1 MWFTLIGSLLLAASP
16 EFRAT
21 TLSGDAMVGRL
32 QAVQG
37 EQVLL
42 ETAKGVE
49 TVDSRQLQAIE
60 RTEDAVSELPA
71 NVIVVRLVDGSQFY
85 ARQFTAARGTAR
97 MELANSGTTGGGKV
111 ELATRLIR
119 WVRLRSTM
127 GLDESWNELLQREAQ
142 GDVVIF
148 RKNAKGADERP
159 VAVLD
164 RVEGIVKDV
173 TAEQVKFELDG
184 DAVDM
189 RRENLEGLIY
199 FQPQTREFPSAFCR
213 LVDGFGGS
221 WNVKSMTIKGDAMT
235 INSVDGVAAELPLTS
250 IRRLDF
256 SVANTQFLDELTPDS
271 LEWQPYIESRIAS
284 ANLNR
289 FNGPEG
295 QAFDGGKRLVLGG
308 RSYERGLSFRSRTS
322 VVYRLPK
329 DGRRFLASVGIDDR
343 AGDTGNVRLVISG
356 DNRTLFDET
365 VDGGQTPVELS
376 LDVAGIRRLTILVDY
391 GEGLDIG
398 DFLNLCNA
406 RITK

>member
-1 MWFTLIGSLLLAASP
+1 MAPSSRWNLAIVVSSR
-16 EFRAT
+16 FFFQ
-21 TLSGDAMVGRL
+21 LND
-32 QAVQG
+32 G
-37 EQVLL
+37 EQLY
-42 ETAKGVE
+42 AN
-49 TVDSRQLQAIE
+49 I
-60 RTEDAVSELPA
+60 LPG
-71 NVIVVRLVDGSQFY
+71 NF
-85 ARQFTAARGTAR
+85 
-97 MELANSGTTGGGKV
+97 
-111 ELATRLIR
+111 
-119 WVRLRSTM
+119 
-127 GLDESWNELLQREAQ
+127 
-142 GDVVIF
+142 
-148 RKNAKGADERP
+148 
-159 VAVLD
+159 
-164 RVEGIVKDV
+164 
-173 TAEQVKFELDG
+173 
-184 DAVDM
+184 
-189 RRENLEGLIY
+189 
-199 FQPQTREFPSAFCR
+199 
-213 LVDGFGGS
+213 
-221 WNVKSMTIKGDAMT
+221 
-235 INSVDGVAAELPLTS
+235 
-250 IRRLDF
+250 
-256 SVANTQFLDELTPDS
+256 
-271 LEWQPYIESRIAS
+271 SRIAS